1 MRNQKTLLL
10 SILGAAAVV
19 LAIAGAALAS
29 DPSASPG
36 GAPAATASSE
46 ATSTRTPI
54 SEPTSAAPASSA
66 TASPTATAAPVAPQK
81 VTATPEAAETPD
93 AEPAP
98 VTLKGVLTAGTDA
111 DGDKAYFIGTTRLGV
126 GPPWFWGDKNPL
138 APYVGKTVTLTGH
151 LDEGKP
157 ASTNPNGKVKA
168 AEGPEFEVYT
178 VNATAVRSPGKP
190 PWAGGPKVVGE
201 RHPGYKGWSQGQA
214 GKDKTPKP

>member
-214 GKDKTPKP
+214 GKDKT